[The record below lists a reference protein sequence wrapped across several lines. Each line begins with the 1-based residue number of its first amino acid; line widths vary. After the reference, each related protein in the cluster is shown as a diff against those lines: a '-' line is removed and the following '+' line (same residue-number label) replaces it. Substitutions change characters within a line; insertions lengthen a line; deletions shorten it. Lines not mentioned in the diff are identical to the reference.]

1 MRVAFQGERGAYS
14 EEAVTQFFGE
24 VDALP
29 CPTLRDVF
37 ELVIAG
43 RADRAVVP
51 VENSQAGS
59 INETYDLLL
68 SHSLFITGEL
78 DLRIRHCL
86 LSLPG
91 QAMQAIRT
99 VYSHP
104 QALAQ
109 CDAFLRRH
117 GFEPVPAYDT
127 AGSAKMLAERR
138 LVGAAAIAGQT
149 AARIYGLVILAEGIE
164 TNPAN
169 YTKFLTLASA
179 PAPRAADCK
188 TSIVFTTKNLPGALY
203 QALGALATR
212 AINLSKLESRPRR
225 QVPWEYLFYVDFEG
239 HQEDPETAA
248 ALADLSRVTTFLR
261 VLGSYPRSQTPLT
274 PDQLDR

>member
-14 EEAVTQFFGE
+14 EEAVAQLFGE
-24 VDALP
+24 VEVLP
-29 CPTLRDVF
+29 CPTLRDAF
-37 ELVIAG
+37 EAVTAG

-51 VENSQAGS
+51 SENSQAGS
-59 INETYDLLL
+59 INETYDLLV

-86 LSLPG
+86 LALPG
-91 QAMQAIRT
+91 QDLRAIRT

-109 CDAFLRRH
+109 CEAFLRRH

-138 LVGAAAIAGQT
+138 SAGAGAIAGRA
-149 AARIYGLVILAEGIE
+149 AARIYGLAVLAEGIE
-164 TNPAN
+164 TNPSN
-169 YTKFLTLASA
+169 YTKFLSLAPA

-188 TSIVFTTKNLPGALY
+188 TSIVFTTKNVPGALY

-212 AINLSKLESRPRR
+212 SINLSKLESRPRR
-225 QVPWEYLFYVDFEG
+225 QLPWEYLFYVDFEG
-239 HQEDPETAA
+239 HQDDPQTAA

-274 PDQLDR
+274 

>member
-37 ELVIAG
+37 ELVTAG

-91 QAMQAIRT
+91 QEMQAVRT

-179 PAPRAADCK
+179 PDPRAADCK
-188 TSIVFTTKNLPGALY
+188 TSIVFTTKNIPGALY

-239 HQEDPETAA
+239 HQEDPDAAA

-261 VLGSYPRSQTPLT
+261 VLGSYPRSQTPLI
-274 PDQLDR
+274 PHQLDS